1 MGFLITF
8 VANYAPWIYA
18 ACGLTALYQIYRIW
32 QVRAERRQAV
42 FSLEREKATRD
53 LLNVFYMALFLLL
66 AMGLTYFTSTT
77 LAQVVGPLVAESQNP
92 NPNLPFVPTPTPTP
106 LSVTPTPVIQPTV
119 DAAAALTDTLGLTGT
134 LGAEA
139 DLSAAQT
146 AAAEAEQSPT
156 PEAEP
161 PTATPEPAPIVQS
174 PVCPDGRA
182 VLLRPGDGERVSGP
196 LTILGTATHDQFQY
210 YKVEFAPGAGATSGF
225 VYLAG
230 GQSPVVNGALAS
242 VPSSSLPNGP
252 VTLQLVVVDQTGNW
266 PPPCAVTIDV
276 QN

>member
-18 ACGLTALYQIYRIW
+18 ACGITALYQIYRIW

-66 AMGLTYFTSTT
+66 AMGMTYFTSTT

-92 NPNLPFVPTPTPTP
+92 NPDLPFVPTPTPTP
-106 LSVTPTPVIQPTV
+106 LPVTPTPLTQPAL
-119 DAAAALTDTLGLTGT
+119 DAGLALTGT
-134 LGAEA
+134 LTNTLGAEDEA
-139 DLSAAQT
+139 LAAEQT
-146 AAAEAEQSPT
+146 AAAEAAQPST
-156 PEAEP
+156 PEAET
-161 PTATPEPAPIVQS
+161 PTPTPEPAPLVQS
-174 PVCPDGRA
+174 PVCPDTRA
-182 VLLRPGDGERVSGP
+182 VLLRPGNGERVSGP

-210 YKVEFAPGAGATSGF
+210 YKIEFAPGAGATGGF